1 VPNDGRVF
9 LPPRLGHIVREGVV
23 NLAKTW
29 NSVLG
34 SLELQLPRIEY
45 NTWLRRSELVHLD
58 TQLAVVSV
66 ATHMLREA
74 VETRYGAIIA
84 DQLKEILGYSLQVT
98 IVVGPYSHPVTP
110 VTPAADPDPVVTQ
123 VTSTPAP
130 SSSATSVLP
139 IITDEMVEAMQAAL
153 AKQATAHDESD
164 ANAESTTAL
173 RTEATTTEATLSP
186 DTATADADEDLPSA
200 VTKDETS
207 STPIPAKSTPI
218 ETASTLRPIITS
230 LSRDEETPTQT
241 DFFTTATRGMLNPRF
256 TFDRFII
263 GSSNRLA
270 SAACMAVADNPAQAY
285 NPLFL
290 YGGVGLGKTHLLH
303 AIGNAALDRDPEINV
318 LYVSSEK
325 FTNDLIESI
334 RRQQTEEFR
343 IRYRNIDILLIDDI
357 QFIAGKDATQEEFF
371 HTFNTLHTV
380 GKQVVMTSDRPPKA
394 ILTLEER
401 LRSRFEWGLIVD
413 IQMPDYETRTA
424 ILRTKAEQMTVDVPA
439 GVIDFLAQRIQSNIR
454 ELEGSLNR
462 VVAYAKLNGT
472 AITVDSAA
480 AALSD
485 LLDTGPKKRITGDS
499 ILRTV
504 CEYYGVDMRAVQGR
518 GRSRNI
524 VGPRQ
529 VAMYLLREETDAS
542 LVDIGAM
549 LGGRDH
555 TTIMYGCDKIAEE
568 ITTDNRLKQE
578 INSIRERLYQ

>member
-1 VPNDGRVF
+1 M
-9 LPPRLGHIVREGVV
+9 

-45 NTWLRRSELVHLD
+45 NTWLRRTELVHLTHD
-58 TQLAVVSV
+58 LAVVSV
-66 ATHMLREA
+66 TSTMLRDA
-74 VETRYGAIIA
+74 VESRYRALIA
-84 DQLKEILGYSLQVT
+84 DQLKDILGSSCRVEV
-98 IVVGPYSHPVTP
+98 IVGAYVPPSVAVPVEDDST
-110 VTPAADPDPVVTQ
+110 
-123 VTSTPAP
+123 TSDSDAVESPPPTPAP
-130 SSSATSVLP
+130 TPAPTSAQTSVLP
-139 IITDEMVEAMQAAL
+139 IISDDMLAEYANQQAAAVEDTDDQRITNPIIPANDNPVVPEVVVPSPKKSVQG
-153 AKQATAHDESD
+153 AKVVITTVEDESPVQ
-164 ANAESTTAL
+164 S
-173 RTEATTTEATLSP
+173 
-186 DTATADADEDLPSA
+186 
-200 VTKDETS
+200 
-207 STPIPAKSTPI
+207 
-218 ETASTLRPIITS
+218 
-230 LSRDEETPTQT
+230 
-241 DFFTTATRGMLNPRF
+241 DFFVTTTRGMLNPRF

-270 SAACMAVADNPAQAY
+270 SAACMAVADHPAQAY

-303 AIGNAALDRDPEINV
+303 AIGNAALERDAEINV

-325 FTNDLIESI
+325 FTNDLINAI

-371 HTFNTLHTV
+371 HTFNTLHTA

-424 ILRTKAEQMTVDVPA
+424 ILRTKAEQLTVDVPA
-439 GVIDFLAQRIQSNIR
+439 NVIDFLAQRIQSNIR

-462 VVAYAKLNGT
+462 VVAYAKLNET
-472 AITVDSAA
+472 AVTIESAQ

-485 LLDTGPKKRITGDS
+485 LLDTSHKKRVTPEM

-504 CEYYGVDMRAVQGR
+504 CEFYGVELRVVQGR

-555 TTIMYGCDKIAEE
+555 TTVMYGCDKIAEE
-568 ITTDNRLKQE
+568 ILTDNRLKQE
-578 INSIRERLYQ
+578 INTIRERLYQQGS

>member
-1 VPNDGRVF
+1 M
-9 LPPRLGHIVREGVV
+9 

-74 VETRYGAIIA
+74 VETRYGAMIA

-98 IVVGPYSHPVTP
+98 IVVGAYTHPSP
-110 VTPAADPDPVVTQ
+110 PKP
-123 VTSTPAP
+123 PAP
-130 SSSATSVLP
+130 APESPVAVETPTPSPSSAATSVLP
-139 IITDEMVEAMQAAL
+139 IITDEMVEAMHAEL
-153 AKQATAHDESD
+153 AKQAAAHDAADEAAMASS
-164 ANAESTTAL
+164 AAESSAERDHTVAQETT
-173 RTEATTTEATLSP
+173 S
-186 DTATADADEDLPSA
+186 DTATDAVADSDGAVDSSATAEPS
-200 VTKDETS
+200 ETT
-207 STPIPAKSTPI
+207 TPPVVPKPAPI
-218 ETASTLRPIITS
+218 ETASTLRPIISS
-230 LSRDEETPTQT
+230 LTRDDDTPTQT

-439 GVIDFLAQRIQSNIR
+439 NVIDFLAQRIQSNIR